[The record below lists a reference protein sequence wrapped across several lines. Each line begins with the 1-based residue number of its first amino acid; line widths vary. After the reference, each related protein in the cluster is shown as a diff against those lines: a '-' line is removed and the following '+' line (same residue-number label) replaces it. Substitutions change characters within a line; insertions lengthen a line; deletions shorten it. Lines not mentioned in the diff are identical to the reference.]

1 MSRVLTSFFILAS
14 SLISLPVA
22 AELRDPTRPSG
33 YVQNESFSDEEAF
46 VSDNLQL
53 QAIFFNPGSPAALI
67 NGKRYAVGE
76 QMGDS
81 RVKSIYAD
89 RVILIGQDAE
99 IELRLAL
106 PSVKKRH
113 GVKPVEFSE
122 GQN

>member
-1 MSRVLTSFFILAS
+1 MSKVPTIVFILAS
-14 SLISLPVA
+14 GLVYLPVG

-33 YVQNESFSDEEAF
+33 YVQNESFSDEEMF
-46 VSDNLQL
+46 VSDKLQL

-76 QMGDS
+76 QIGDS

-89 RVILIGQDAE
+89 RVFLIGQYAE
-99 IELRLAL
+99 IELKLAL

-113 GVKPVEFSE
+113 AVKPVEFSE